1 MMNQKRPVIIV
12 IGGGFGGIKL
22 IKGLKNKPYEII
34 LIDRQNHHTF
44 QPLLYQVAS
53 CGLTAA
59 SITAPFRRI
68 FKGYHNFRFRMAIVE
83 RIDPERKEVFTA
95 NGTYKYDFLVIATGS
110 ITDYYDNEVLEQHS
124 LSLKSVTDALT
135 IRSTLLR
142 EFEMAVTRMHTDEK
156 KILLNF
162 IIIGAGATGVEI
174 AGALAEFKKHIVPVD
189 YPELDP
195 GLMNIHVIEASNKV
209 LRRMSPAAS
218 AKSQEYLEKMG
229 VKVWLNTRVENYD
242 GLNVTLTDGTV
253 LRSVCFI
260 WSAGV
265 KGAVIPGLMK
275 EIIQEG
281 NRYKVDS
288 FNRVEGYSNIY
299 ALGDVAAMI
308 SKDIPVGHPLVAL
321 PAMQQGAN
329 LARNFLRELKK
340 KPWKPFRYEDLGVLS
355 TIGRHKAVADLP
367 YWKTQGVIAWFLWM
381 FIHLIRLIGFRNRLV
396 ILVDWIW
403 SYVTYEYSFRL
414 ITQPFRKEKC
424 RVCEGG

>member
-1 MMNQKRPVIIV
+1 
-12 IGGGFGGIKL
+12 
-22 IKGLKNKPYEII
+22 
-34 LIDRQNHHTF
+34 
-44 QPLLYQVAS
+44 
-53 CGLTAA
+53 
-59 SITAPFRRI
+59 
-68 FKGYHNFRFRMAIVE
+68 MAIVE

-340 KPWKPFRYEDLGVLS
+340 KPWKPFRYEVLS

>member
-1 MMNQKRPVIIV
+1 
-12 IGGGFGGIKL
+12 
-22 IKGLKNKPYEII
+22 
-34 LIDRQNHHTF
+34 
-44 QPLLYQVAS
+44 
-53 CGLTAA
+53 
-59 SITAPFRRI
+59 
-68 FKGYHNFRFRMAIVE
+68 
-83 RIDPERKEVFTA
+83 
-95 NGTYKYDFLVIATGS
+95 
-110 ITDYYDNEVLEQHS
+110 
-124 LSLKSVTDALT
+124 
-135 IRSTLLR
+135 
-142 EFEMAVTRMHTDEK
+142 
-156 KILLNF
+156 
-162 IIIGAGATGVEI
+162 
-174 AGALAEFKKHIVPVD
+174 
-189 YPELDP
+189 
-195 GLMNIHVIEASNKV
+195 MNIHVIEASNKV